1 MLFGF
6 IFIVF
11 GIGSKYRFKKG
22 FSILGF
28 KEGILRLFKFGLIY
42 F

>member
-1 MLFGF
+1 M
-6 IFIVF
+6 VF

-22 FSILGF
+22 FSIPGS
-28 KEGILRLFKFGLIY
+28 KEGILRLSKFRLTY